1 MKKALMEV
9 LACPKC
15 KGELKLEVEE
25 GEEEIIKG
33 SLYCPNC
40 HHSYPIVDGIPH
52 LMPPENSPE
61 GP

>member
-1 MKKALMEV
+1 VKKALTEI

-33 SLYCPNC
+33 SLYCPVC
-40 HHSYPIVDGIPH
+40 HHSYPIVDGIPC
-52 LMPPENSPE
+52 LMPPETS
-61 GP
+61 

>member
-1 MKKALMEV
+1 MEV

-33 SLYCPNC
+33 SLYCPTC

-52 LMPPENSPE
+52 LMPPEISPE
-61 GP
+61 A